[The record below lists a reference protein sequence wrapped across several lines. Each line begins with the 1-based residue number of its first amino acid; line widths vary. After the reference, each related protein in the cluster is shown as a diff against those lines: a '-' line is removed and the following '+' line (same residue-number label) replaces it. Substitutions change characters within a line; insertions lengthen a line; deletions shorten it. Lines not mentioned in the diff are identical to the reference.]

1 MTDADIVI
9 DFHAHYWPLA
19 YLDQLEKSGGD
30 GSYQRKQLWASDT
43 EDDVAGRLRMMDDAG
58 VDMQILSPGGP
69 MPYVENSTGALESA
83 RIANDAYR
91 SLAEARPGRF
101 GAFGLLPLPHVD
113 IAIEEAVRCLDELHV
128 AGIGIGTS
136 VLGTSIADRRFDDLY
151 AELDRRG
158 AVLYVHPSGVGA
170 GSPLVAPHNL
180 TWVVGAPIEDTLA
193 AVHLIFSGVLQR
205 YPNIRVLVSHLGG
218 ALPIMLGRLDFLY
231 TDELPKMDV
240 EPSELAR
247 RMWYDS
253 VAHGDT
259 LAIEATV
266 RAFGDDK
273 VVLGSDFPYQL
284 DDDYTDSVGFLRRAD
299 ISEKQA
305 SRVTAINA
313 KALLGDW
320 LDDFRHGRR

>member
-1 MTDADIVI
+1 MTASLTCTPNSI
-9 DFHAHYWPLA
+9 
-19 YLDQLEKSGGD
+19 GG
-30 GSYQRKQLWASDT
+30 QRCFTCIRAGWA
-43 EDDVAGRLRMMDDAG
+43 
-58 VDMQILSPGGP
+58 P
-69 MPYVENSTGALESA
+69 
-83 RIANDAYR
+83 
-91 SLAEARPGRF
+91 
-101 GAFGLLPLPHVD
+101 
-113 IAIEEAVRCLDELHV
+113 
-128 AGIGIGTS
+128 
-136 VLGTSIADRRFDDLY
+136 
-151 AELDRRG
+151 
-158 AVLYVHPSGVGA
+158 
-170 GSPLVAPHNL
+170 SPLIAPYDL

-218 ALPIMLGRLDFLY
+218 ALPILLGRLDFLY

-240 EPSELAR
+240 QPSELAR

-284 DDDYTDSVGFLRRAD
+284 DDDYTDSVGFLQRAA

-305 SRVTAINA
+305 TGVTAINA

-320 LDDFRHGRR
+320 LDDFRHRRR